1 MALLPIDT
9 LIRGVT
15 PEEALEVLVSG
26 LEAVG
31 VPARKWRPG
40 GTMKAF
46 VGVVATAGS
55 IGSNIIAEGIKANF
69 VPSPETG
76 KGASGPWLTL
86 LAKLVYGIDRKPSTF
101 AAGQV
106 TIINQG
112 NQVFTWGA
120 DEVILYSSETKA
132 RYRVSTPA
140 LGTLEFPALAAG
152 GTLTVDVVAIEQGST
167 SSVAP
172 GQVDSFE
179 TVISPKLVVGNEE
192 AIVGID
198 EETDAELATR
208 CLMRLAMRSSN
219 GPRGAYEFAC
229 LSALLPGGTPTS
241 INRCV
246 ILPEL
251 GDGTV
256 RCVVATPSGAPTT
269 LELRA
274 VRDLIE
280 DAART
285 DTDTVALS
293 AAVEVP
299 YSKTVTVWRRGGSD
313 EAVRA
318 NAERAL
324 PAFFSTYPIGGIKK
338 SAGQP
343 GYLYAD
349 ALESAII
356 SSSPG
361 VVFDVDQDGGDIEL
375 AFNEVPVV
383 ATTLLIRSAA

>member
-9 LIRGVT
+9 LIRSVT
-15 PEEALEVLVSG
+15 QEEALEVLLAG

-31 VPARKWRPG
+31 IPARKWRPG
-40 GTMKAF
+40 GTFKAF
-46 VGVVATAGS
+46 AGVVATAGS
-55 IGSNIIAEGIKANF
+55 IGANIIAAGLKANF

-76 KGASGPWLTL
+76 EGAAGAWLTI
-86 LAKLVYGIDRKPSTF
+86 LAKLVYGVDRKPSTF

-106 TIINQG
+106 TIVNTG

-132 RYRVSTPA
+132 RFRVTTPA
-140 LGTLEFPALAAG
+140 SGTLEFPALAAG
-152 GTLTVDVVAIEQGST
+152 GELTVDVTAIEQGST

-172 GQVDSFE
+172 GQIDSFE
-179 TVISPKLVVGNEE
+179 TVISPKLLVGNTE
-192 AIVGID
+192 AIVGI
-198 EETDAELATR
+198 EEESDAELATR

-241 INRCV
+241 VNRCV

-256 RCVVATPSGAPTT
+256 RCVVATPSGAPTAP
-269 LELRA
+269 ELQA
-274 VRDLIE
+274 IRDLIE

-285 DTDTVALS
+285 DTDTVILTG
-293 AAVEVP
+293 AVEVP
-299 YSKTVTVWRRGGSD
+299 FARTVTVWRRGGSD

-324 PAFFSTYPIGGIKK
+324 PAFFATYPIGGIKK
-338 SAGQP
+338 YAGQP
-343 GYLYAD
+343 GYVYAD
-349 ALESAII
+349 AIESTII
-356 SSSPG
+356 ASSPG
-361 VVFDVDQDGGDIEL
+361 VIFDVDQDGGDIQL
-375 AFNEVPVV
+375 DYNEIPVV
-383 ATTLLIRSAA
+383 ATTILVRSAA